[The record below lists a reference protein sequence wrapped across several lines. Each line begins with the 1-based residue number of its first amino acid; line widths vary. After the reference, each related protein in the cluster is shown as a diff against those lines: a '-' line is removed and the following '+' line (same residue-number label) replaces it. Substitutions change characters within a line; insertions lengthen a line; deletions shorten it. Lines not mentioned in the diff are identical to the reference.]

1 MLHRFLL
8 RPLALLAIASLSF
21 ALTGCGGGE
30 PLNENEIRIGE
41 YGSITGEQATFGK
54 TTHEG
59 VLLAVKEI
67 NAAGGVNGKT
77 IKLFFEDNASD
88 SQQTRNVV
96 TSLITD
102 KKVVALLGE
111 VASGRSLIGGPIA
124 QKYGIPMISP
134 SSTNPE
140 VTKVGDKIFRVCF
153 IDPDQGY
160 AVAKFASENLKATK
174 AAILFDQ
181 KEPYSTGLRDNF
193 RDAFKKMG
201 GTITTEQAY
210 SGGDADVSAVLVTI
224 RDTKPDVIFVPGY
237 YSDVPNI
244 AIQARK
250 LGLNQPLL
258 GADGWETDN
267 LPGKAEGKLE
277 GCYYSNHYAPADK
290 RPESVKFVDAFMKE
304 YKREPS
310 ALAALGYDSAM
321 LLFDAMKRAK
331 SLGGKDLAQ
340 ALVETKDFKGAT
352 GTINFNANRDPVK
365 PMVIIKI
372 EGGKESYVTT
382 IDPPKP

>member
-8 RPLALLAIASLSF
+8 RPLALFTIALLSF
-21 ALTGCGGGE
+21 ALPGCGGGT
-30 PLNENEIRIGE
+30 PVNENEIRVGE
-41 YGSITGEQATFGK
+41 YGSMTGEQATFGK

-59 VLLAVKEI
+59 ILLAVKQI

-77 IKLFFEDNASD
+77 IKLFFEDNASKSD
-88 SQQTRNVV
+88 QTKNVV

-140 VTKVGDKIFRVCF
+140 VTKIGDKIFRVCF

-160 AVAKFASENLKATK
+160 AVAKFSVDSLKATK

-181 KEPYSTGLRDNF
+181 KQPYSTGLRDNF
-193 RDAFKKMG
+193 RDAFKKLG

-210 SGGDADVSAVLVTI
+210 SGGDSDVSAVLVSI
-224 RDTKPDVIFVPGY
+224 RDSKPDVIFVPGY
-237 YSDVPNI
+237 YNDVPNI

-250 LGLNQPLL
+250 LGLTQPLL
-258 GADGWETDN
+258 GADGWETDH
-267 LPGKAEGKLE
+267 LPEKAEGKLD

-290 RPESVKFVDAFMKE
+290 RPESVTFVEAYKKE
-304 YKREPS
+304 YGVEPS

-331 SLGGKDLAQ
+331 SLGGNDLAQ
-340 ALVETKDFKGAT
+340 ALKDTKDFKGAT
-352 GTINFNANRDPVK
+352 GTINFNANRDVVK

-372 EGGKESYVTT
+372 TGNKEVYETT